1 MWKHFAFCIYRPRYM
16 SYFDIIPSC
25 VSMSWQLI
33 LSSSVNNIDEIHN
46 MGHTVEGKLS
56 KLEL

>member
-1 MWKHFAFCIYRPRYM
+1 
-16 SYFDIIPSC
+16 
-25 VSMSWQLI
+25 MSWQLI